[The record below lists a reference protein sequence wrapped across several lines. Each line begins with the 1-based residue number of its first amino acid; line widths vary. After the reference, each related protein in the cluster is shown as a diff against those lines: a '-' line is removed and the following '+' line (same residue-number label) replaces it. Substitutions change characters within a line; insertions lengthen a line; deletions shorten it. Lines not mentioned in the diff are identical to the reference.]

1 MAKRPTEKAPDS
13 DAGKGAVEQDRPEQ
27 ETNMAPLDA
36 QLDHQFQD
44 PLNKSSDSD
53 FPEPGQN
60 PEYSMEKQDRN
71 QLDRDTESTTGS
83 RRDPDGNAEGELN
96 DQDPGHRQKQNQNE
110 QGDDPLAA

>member
-44 PLNKSSDSD
+44 PLNKSNDTD

-71 QLDRDTESTTGS
+71 QLDQDTNSGTGRHEHRESS
-83 RRDPDGNAEGELN
+83 
-96 DQDPGHRQKQNQNE
+96 
-110 QGDDPLAA
+110 